1 MSEQE
6 RFNRLRLIRSPRIG
20 PVTFRQL
27 MARFGTAGEALR
39 AVPDMAARGGGK
51 ASIID
56 AQIVEQEIARSRAAG
71 ARYLITGDADYPF
84 LLDQMEGAP
93 PALIVRG
100 DVSLAKQDPK

>member
-39 AVPDMAARGGGK
+39 AVPDLAARGGGK
-51 ASIID
+51 GSVID
-56 AQIVEQEIARSRAAG
+56 AALVERKSRAARRW
-71 ARYLITGDADYPF
+71 ARAIC
-84 LLDQMEGAP
+84 
-93 PALIVRG
+93 
-100 DVSLAKQDPK
+100 